1 MGIQLLSA
9 DIVVLAST
17 HNPSIMSPEW
27 LKNKGLLAENP
38 TNFVHTLDF
47 SLFESRSYRLTLDRF
62 RLQIMA
68 TQPGK
73 DEGSLKTVSRIA
85 STYISSLPELP
96 YTALGLNFEWS
107 MSSDTELTTP
117 KMELRLDSDKDW
129 ETILYGHTL
138 TFGGIVYARKEPYI
152 LSLTITPREN
162 GVLIYNFN
170 YHHELAG
177 MSPDAILNYIAEF
190 TNLYHHSLKVV
201 RSTAH

>member
-9 DIVVLAST
+9 DIVILASM

-27 LKNKGLLAENP
+27 IRNKGLLAENP
-38 TNFVHTLDF
+38 TNFVHTPDF
-47 SLFESRSYRLTLDRF
+47 FLFESESYRLTLDRV

-68 TQPGK
+68 TQPERE
-73 DEGSLKTVSRIA
+73 DSSLNSITRIA
-85 STYISSLPELP
+85 STYISSLPEIP

-117 KMELRLDSDKDW
+117 KIALRLDSGKDW
-129 ETILYGHTL
+129 GAILDGHTL

-152 LSLTITPREN
+152 LSLTIIPREN
-162 GVLIYNFN
+162 GLLVYDFN
-170 YHHELAG
+170 YHHEVSG

-190 TNLYHHSLKVV
+190 PNLCHHSMNVV
-201 RSTAH
+201 RSTAR